1 MLITEKFF
9 NVRTSLFPTRI
20 DTLPVYFYSATFQN
34 NKKKKNNQ
42 SVRIS
47 IEAQS
52 NLPQVCPVL
61 AMNHYLKIC
70 RPTQGPLFQFRS
82 GSPVTHKLVSTNLA
96 NILEFIGLNSKHYKH
111 HSFRFGGTTHL
122 ANLGFSETYIRKIGR
137 WKSNA
142 MRRYIR
148 IQAFNV

>member
-1 MLITEKFF
+1 MLITGKFF
-9 NVRTSLFPTRI
+9 NVRTSL
-20 DTLPVYFYSATFQN
+20 LPKRMDILLVYLLLCDIPKQ
-34 NKKKKNNQ
+34 NNQ
-42 SVRIS
+42 SVHIS

-61 AMNHYLKIC
+61 AMDDYLKIC

-82 GSPVTHKLVSTNLA
+82 GSPVTHKFVSTNLA

-111 HSFRFGGTTHL
+111 HSFHIGDATRL

-137 WKSNA
+137 WKSSA
-142 MRRYIR
+142 MQRIII
-148 IQAFNV
+148 IQAFNA

>member
-1 MLITEKFF
+1 M
-9 NVRTSLFPTRI
+9 
-20 DTLPVYFYSATFQN
+20 D
-34 NKKKKNNQ
+34 
-42 SVRIS
+42 
-47 IEAQS
+47 
-52 NLPQVCPVL
+52 
-61 AMNHYLKIC
+61 HYLKIC

-82 GSPVTHKLVSTNLA
+82 SSPVTHNFVSTNLA

-111 HSFRFGGTTHL
+111 HSFHIGGATRL

-142 MRRYIR
+142 IQRYII

>member
-1 MLITEKFF
+1 M
-9 NVRTSLFPTRI
+9 
-20 DTLPVYFYSATFQN
+20 FYSATFQN
-34 NKKKKNNQ
+34 IKEKNNQ

-82 GSPVTHKLVSTNLA
+82 GSPVTHKFVSTNLA
-96 NILEFIGLNSKHYKH
+96 NILEFICLNSKHYKY
-111 HSFRFGGTTHL
+111 HSFRTGGATHL
-122 ANLGFSETYIRKIGR
+122 ANLGFSETYIRKNR
-137 WKSNA
+137 
-142 MRRYIR
+142 
-148 IQAFNV
+148 